1 MLDLICIGLVLLFFA
16 LSAWLVRGCEA
27 LEKEEDWHERV
38 CLRRCRRRAP
48 PRLPHLRAPEAAEVL

>member
-27 LEKEEDWHERV
+27 LEKDED
-38 CLRRCRRRAP
+38 
-48 PRLPHLRAPEAAEVL
+48 